1 MYKKV
6 FVLSSIVLLLDQI
19 SKGLIDTY
27 IKFGESV
34 KVIKDFF
41 YITNVHNTGAAW
53 GIFSDKIPLLIVL
66 TIFALA
72 IIYKYLNTF
81 KKNPRNVMA
90 FSILIGGILGNL
102 VDRIFIG
109 HVRDF
114 LDFYISGYNFP
125 VFNLSDICIVVGTG
139 LLIIAIIK
147 GEDKKDAVSSKKRK
161 RKTR

>member
-6 FVLSSIVLLLDQI
+6 FILSAIVLLLDQI
-19 SKGLIDTY
+19 SKGIIEAY

-34 KVIKDFF
+34 KVIRDFF

-53 GIFSDKIPLLIVL
+53 GIFNDKIPLLVVL

-72 IIYKYLNTF
+72 LIYKYLNTF
-81 KKNPRNVMA
+81 KKNPRNVVA

-102 VDRIFIG
+102 IDRVFIG

-114 LDFYISGYNFP
+114 LDFYINGYNFP
-125 VFNLSDICIVVGTG
+125 VLNLSDICIVIGTC